1 MAAGRPRSFDA
12 DKAVDIAMNVFW
24 RKGYAGT
31 SMADLTDAMGIAA
44 PSLYAAF
51 GNKESLFRR
60 AMDRYA
66 EGPAGFMVVSMEQP
80 TAQDVVTHM
89 LRAAAAS
96 HTDPHYPGGCFMVQ
110 SESSCG
116 DSVGLR
122 REIIKQR
129 NGGEAMLHKRL
140 KRAQSDGDLPADAD
154 TKALARY
161 FVTVMYGM
169 AVQAANGAGRKDL
182 DEVVSFALGQWPGST
197 RPAGKKPR
205 ASKAKPRA

>member
-1 MAAGRPRSFDA
+1 MTAGRPRSFDV

-24 RKGYAGT
+24 RKGYTGT
-31 SMADLTDAMGIAA
+31 SMADLTEAMGINA

-51 GNKESLFRR
+51 GNKEGLFRR

-66 EGPAGFMVVSMEQP
+66 EGPAGFMVVSMAQP
-80 TAQDVVTHM
+80 TALSAVTHM

-96 HTDPHYPGGCFMVQ
+96 HTDPRYPAGCFMVQ

-116 DSVGLR
+116 DGAVRLR
-122 REIIKQR
+122 RDIIKQR
-129 NGGEAMLHKRL
+129 NGGEALLHKRL
-140 KRAQSDGDLPADAD
+140 KQAQTDGDLPADAD
-154 TKALARY
+154 PKALARY

-182 DEVVSFALGQWPGST
+182 DEVVSFTLGQWPGLIGLASPMA
-197 RPAGKKPR
+197 RKP
-205 ASKAKPRA
+205 KAKN